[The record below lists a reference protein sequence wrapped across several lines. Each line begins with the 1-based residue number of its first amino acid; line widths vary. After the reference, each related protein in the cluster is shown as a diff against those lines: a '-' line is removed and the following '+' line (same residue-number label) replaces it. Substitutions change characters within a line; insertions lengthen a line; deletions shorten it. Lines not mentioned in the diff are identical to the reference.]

1 MASNMAFGNQ
11 LNGPT
16 VLGGSGGNYESFA
29 YDGYNAKML
38 VAEA

>member
-1 MASNMAFGNQ
+1 MLKHYVGYSA
-11 LNGPT
+11 
-16 VLGGSGGNYESFA
+16 VLSYNESFA